1 MREDIERFLAEEAQR
16 QNSVEGLTESI
27 KISFQ
32 TEAMEKLEQYY
43 IERTELMPRAF
54 EKLEQVFKPWLQDFL
69 GGGIYEGVNK
79 YINDNHLGG
88 VSISQSVMYPWLRML
103 FGTDKDEAFSSIAK
117 GIAEAQI
124 NGRAFEAKR
133 LGNVYLGYIRNEE
146 LWIAYLKIQGSPY
159 YRSEYY
165 GLRVRRWPPRTGNM
179 FFSMGGS
186 WDLEIPLTDINSANK
201 LFEETHPEVILGFS
215 EQIESGKI
223 WATMEENLKNAI
235 DRKKGIRP
243 RNLVSRL
250 VYDERMDQQRK
261 EYLAKKGKYDWI
273 PEGQARSTSY

>member
-1 MREDIERFLAEEAQR
+1 MKEDIERFLVEEARKQS
-16 QNSVEGLTESI
+16 NVEGLAKSI
-27 KISFQ
+27 KLSFQ

-43 IERTELMPRAF
+43 VERAELIPRAF
-54 EKLEQVFKPWLQDFL
+54 EKLEQVFKPWLQNFL
-69 GGGIYEGVNK
+69 GDGIYDRVNK

-88 VSISQSVMYPWLRML
+88 IPISQSVMYPWPRML
-103 FGTDKDEAFSSIAK
+103 FGADKDEAYSGDAK

-124 NGRAFEAKR
+124 NGHTFEAKR
-133 LGNVYLGYIRNEE
+133 LGNVYLGYIRNEQ
-146 LWIAYLKIQGSPY
+146 LWLAFLKIQGSPY

-179 FFSMGGS
+179 FFAMGGS
-186 WDLEIPLTDINSANK
+186 WDLEVSLTDVNCADK

-223 WATMEENLKNAI
+223 WTTMEENLKNAM

-243 RNLVSRL
+243 RNLVSRS
-250 VYDERMDQQRK
+250 VYDEQMDQQRK

-273 PEGQARSTSY
+273 PEGQTRSTSF